1 MCFLE
6 KFLCGE
12 FFSTPF
18 FYTTSKKMFSKRR
31 IAVLQE
37 KERSLLIRVSLEPI
51 LEDRLKLEN
60 TRLRISFLE
69 KYELFSEWVDAE
81 NWKEYYLQ
89 DNLTKIFE
97 NDGMLNEAVFCDRMG
112 SIITLLDKII
122 SSKGHLETAELKEKT
137 KHLRALSKAVNKALL
152 DASALL
158 ESILEAQIR
167 TLKRKVDTLQRDY
180 VALKT
185 ARQYEFVE

>member
-1 MCFLE
+1 
-6 KFLCGE
+6 
-12 FFSTPF
+12 
-18 FYTTSKKMFSKRR
+18 MFSKRR